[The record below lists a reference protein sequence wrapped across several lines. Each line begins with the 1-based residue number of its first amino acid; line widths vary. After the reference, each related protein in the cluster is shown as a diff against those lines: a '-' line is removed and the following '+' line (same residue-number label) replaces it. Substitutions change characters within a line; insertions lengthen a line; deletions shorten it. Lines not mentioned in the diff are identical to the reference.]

1 MHFIESLSDYCA
13 RATRL
18 LVIVMAAVMMASLV
32 LQIFFRYV
40 IGSSLVW
47 SEELAL
53 FLFTWVVL
61 LAGSLGVREGFHV
74 RLTVVTNAL
83 PAAATRSFEVFGVL
97 IAAIFG
103 GLVVFSGYKYLDAT
117 LGQVSAAVRYPIE
130 ILHLAAPVCGALI
143 VVHALAGIA
152 GMTARLAGIAGMTA
166 RKAPA
171 TGNEQ

>member
-1 MHFIESLSDYCA
+1 MRIIETISVIA
-13 RATRL
+13 AHVTRW
-18 LVIVMAAVMMASLV
+18 LVIGAAAVMIVSLI

-74 RLTVVTNAL
+74 RLTLFCNLLPPRAKRALDLVTH
-83 PAAATRSFEVFGVL
+83 L
-97 IAAIFG
+97 IAGTFG
-103 GLVVFSGYKYLDAT
+103 GLVLFSGYRYLDST

-130 ILHLAAPVCGALI
+130 YLHAAAPVCGALI
-143 VVHALAGIA
+143 VLHTLAHLAGMYSDRD
-152 GMTARLAGIAGMTA
+152 GGPRH
-166 RKAPA
+166 
-171 TGNEQ
+171 E